1 MTGRIGRGAYSNNFT
16 AFRIRLYMSSHS
28 SNDADLLLVYFAGNL
43 RSGILIGFLSQCG
56 LSYRN
61 TDINMP
67 NNR

>member
-1 MTGRIGRGAYSNNFT
+1 
-16 AFRIRLYMSSHS
+16 MSSHS